1 MMEEIGNVYKTLV
14 GKHEGKHLQR
24 PKRMWQDDIKIDL
37 KEIDGKLWTGFIWFG
52 GIVSSGRF
60 CTMEMN
66 LQFLLS
72 GHMTLSA

>member
-1 MMEEIGNVYKTLV
+1 
-14 GKHEGKHLQR
+14 
-24 PKRMWQDDIKIDL
+24 MWQDDIKIDL

-72 GHMTLSA
+72 GHMTLSAWFEGHNTADEDYSLMGYDAMSVGN